1 VADISDEDARWAS
14 YLYVERDAQGRE
26 VLRNNEDI
34 RNARELDRFERAET
48 ALRIRSLPR
57 VSADADGLRAM
68 HHHIFKNVY
77 PWAGQLR
84 TVNMGKADS
93 DFLVAS
99 RIDTALANTFR
110 EPGLT
115 DRLAQ
120 APLPQAAEM
129 LARVVSDINSV
140 HPFREGNG
148 RAMRAFVTAVARDSG
163 WKFDETRIEAKGIEA
178 KEWNRGSIE
187 SFNDPRSID
196 RLAATIEKAIVGRV
210 ARDDQRAFLETPAND
225 RSVGSVTPAVTKDD
239 PVKTFSD
246 AAIALRDARIGG
258 QIGQE
263 LFEQAVDHVLS
274 LRRAAIG
281 SVPEDHRER
290 IAEIS
295 AALVSKTLG
304 LSVEEIAQADTEVQA
319 TRQKPNGMRH

>member
-1 VADISDEDARWAS
+1 MSDEDARWAS
-14 YLYVERDAQGRE
+14 YLYAERDAQGRE
-26 VLRNNEDI
+26 LLRNNEDI
-34 RNARELDRFERAET
+34 RDARELDRFERAET
-48 ALRIRSLPR
+48 ALRMRNLPR

-84 TVNMGKADS
+84 AVNMGKADS

-99 RIDTALANTFR
+99 RIDTGLAHTFR

-129 LARVVSDINSV
+129 LARVVSDINFV

-148 RAMRAFVTAVARDSG
+148 RAMRAFVTAVARDAG
-163 WKFDETRIEAKGIEA
+163 WKFDETKIEA
-178 KEWNRGSIE
+178 KEWHQGSIE
-187 SFNDPRSID
+187 SFNDPQNFD

-210 ARDDQRAFLETPAND
+210 AREDQRPFAEPPVND
-225 RSVGSVTPAVTKDD
+225 RSVGRVMPAVAKDD

-246 AAIALRDARIGG
+246 AALALRDARVGG
-258 QIGQE
+258 QIGE
-263 LFEQAVDHVLS
+263 EMFEQAVDHVLT
-274 LRRAAIG
+274 LRRAAIE
-281 SVPEDHRER
+281 SVPEDRREKV
-290 IAEIS
+290 AEIS

-304 LSVEEIAQADTEVQA
+304 LSVEEIAQADTEAQA
-319 TRQKPNGMRH
+319 SHQKSGMRQ

>member
-1 VADISDEDARWAS
+1 MSDQDARWAS
-14 YLYVERDAQGRE
+14 YLYVEQDAQGRE

-34 RNARELDRFERAET
+34 RDARELDRFERAET
-48 ALRIRSLPR
+48 ALRMRDLPR

-99 RIDTALANTFR
+99 RIDTGLANTFR
-110 EPGLT
+110 QPALA

-129 LARVVSDINSV
+129 LARVVGDINIV

-148 RAMRAFVTAVARDSG
+148 RAMRAFLTAVARDAG
-163 WKFDETRIEAKGIEA
+163 WKFDETKIEA

-187 SFNDPRSID
+187 SFNDPENID

-210 ARDDQRAFLETPAND
+210 ARDDRRAFLEPPAND
-225 RSVGSVTPAVTKDD
+225 RSVGSVMPAGARDD

-246 AAIALRDARIGG
+246 AALALRDARVSG
-258 QIGQE
+258 QIGEE

-281 SVPEDHRER
+281 SVPEDHREKV
-290 IAEIS
+290 AEIS

-304 LSVEEIAQADTEVQA
+304 LSVEEIVQADTEVQA
-319 TRQKPNGMRH
+319 TRKMSTG